1 MLTVFL
7 NLFSICYVSRS
18 HEWII
23 IINEKWDLF
32 LLFLTTTC
40 AFNKEMWSFIPR
52 CAQNKKCLQVDIDID
67 MISVDLIAHCTSDKL
82 VYLIFIE

>member
-1 MLTVFL
+1 MK
-7 NLFSICYVSRS
+7 
-18 HEWII
+18 
-23 IINEKWDLF
+23 NEIFF

-82 VYLIFIE
+82 VYLIFIEYVVYLKSSFFHKLSEWGLMYKI